1 MVDRPTAYLVFWE
14 TIQTITDVFD
24 YVQKRTTQ
32 WDEIIDNMA
41 LTLEELADET
51 IEIAANQDWP
61 TGIQQSGIRD
71 HWRDCQRLFENEL
84 AEYFRSY

>member
-24 YVQKRTTQ
+24 YVQRRTEEF
-32 WDEIIDNMA
+32 DKLIDPMA
-41 LTLEELADET
+41 LELEKLADKT
-51 IEIAANQDWP
+51 IELAANQDWP
-61 TGIQQSGIRD
+61 TGIHQSGIRD
-71 HWRDCQRLFENEL
+71 HWRKCQALFENEL